1 MYLLLKGCA
10 RAFNVDDNDDG
21 SDANADYLFHVC
33 VMGCG
38 VGSGRFGNLQW
49 VFSLD
54 AMYRNMFISLY
65 YTYEENRTRTL
76 CVRCA
81 VKLCRAIINYYY
93 IIRN

>member
-10 RAFNVDDNDDG
+10 RTFNVDDNDDG

-33 VMGCG
+33 VIGCG

-49 VFSLD
+49 VFSFD
-54 AMYRNMFISLY
+54 AMYRKMFIPLY
-65 YTYEENRTRTL
+65 YTYRKTGQGHY
-76 CVRCA
+76 VCA